1 MLYIVPTPIG
11 NLEDMTYRA
20 VRILRE
26 ADLILAEDTRTS
38 KRLLDHY
45 EISTPLKSFHIH
57 NEHAQVNKV
66 IAMLKEGKDLA
77 LVSDAGT
84 PGISDPGFLLARAA
98 VNEGIDFTV
107 LPGPTAVIPALVLSG
122 LPSDDFRFVGF
133 LPPKK
138 GRQKKL
144 TELQDSSYTLI
155 FYESP
160 HRIAK
165 LAGELAT
172 YFPERPVALVRE
184 ISKLHEEVWRGT
196 PDELTAH
203 VEASK
208 PKGEMVVI
216 VGPPPKA

>member
-1 MLYIVPTPIG
+1 MLYFVPTPIG

-26 ADLILAEDTRTS
+26 VDLILAEDTRTS
-38 KRLLDHY
+38 KRLMDHY
-45 EISTPLKSFHIH
+45 DISTPLKSFHIH
-57 NEHAQVNKV
+57 NEHSKVGKV
-66 IAMLKEGKDLA
+66 ITMLKEGKDLA

-84 PGISDPGFLLARAA
+84 PGISDPGFLLAREA
-98 VNEGIDFTV
+98 VKEGIEFTV

-144 TELQDSSYTLI
+144 TGLQGASCTLV
-155 FYESP
+155 FFESP

-165 LAGELAT
+165 LASELLT
-172 YFPERPVALVRE
+172 YFPDRPVALVRE
-184 ISKLHEEVWRGT
+184 ISKLHEETWRGN
-196 PDELTAH
+196 PNDLIDH
-203 VEASK
+203 LEASK
-208 PKGEMVVI
+208 PRGEMVVI
-216 VGPPPKA
+216 VGPPPK

>member
-20 VRILRE
+20 VRVLRE
-26 ADLILAEDTRTS
+26 VDLILAEDTRTS
-38 KRLLDHY
+38 KRLLSHY

-57 NEHAQVNKV
+57 NEHAQVEKV
-66 IAMLKEGKDLA
+66 ITMLKEGKDLA

-98 VNEGIDFTV
+98 VSAEIEFTV

-144 TELQDSSYTLI
+144 SALQESTYTI
-155 FYESP
+155 VFFESP

-165 LAGELAT
+165 LASELVT
-172 YFPERPVALVRE
+172 YFPDRSVALIRE
-184 ISKLHEEVWRGT
+184 ISKIHEEAWRGT
-196 PDELTAH
+196 PETLVDHIES
-203 VEASK
+203 SK
-208 PKGEMVVI
+208 PKGEMVLI
-216 VGPPPKA
+216 VGPPPKS

>member
-1 MLYIVPTPIG
+1 MLYFVPTPIG

-26 ADLILAEDTRTS
+26 VDLILAEDTRTS

-57 NEHAQVNKV
+57 NEHAQVDRV
-66 IAMLKEGKDLA
+66 IGMLKEGKVLA

-98 VNEGIDFTV
+98 VSEGIEFTV
-107 LPGPTAVIPALVLSG
+107 LPGPTAVIPALILSG

-144 TELQDSSYTLI
+144 TALQDTTCTLV
-155 FYESP
+155 FFESP

-172 YFPERPVALVRE
+172 YFSDRSVALVRE
-184 ISKLHEEVWRGT
+184 ISKLHEEAWRGT
-196 PDELTAH
+196 PDALVH
-203 VEASK
+203 HLEASK

-216 VGPPPKA
+216 VGPPPKS